1 MSLSQVVVAPCE
13 QARVRCR
20 DVFHLVPIEG
30 LKLCSMQHVCAV
42 FAQPVGHHVSF
53 MSFFDATSQESLL
66 ETETAR
72 LLKAKSHASKTREN
86 LEELLKAYHID
97 SRLEAERCAKS

>member
-1 MSLSQVVVAPCE
+1 MYVQYSLN
-13 QARVRCR
+13 RWDTMCR
-20 DVFHLVPIEG
+20 SCHFR
-30 LKLCSMQHVCAV
+30 
-42 FAQPVGHHVSF
+42 
-53 MSFFDATSQESLL
+53 DATSQESLL